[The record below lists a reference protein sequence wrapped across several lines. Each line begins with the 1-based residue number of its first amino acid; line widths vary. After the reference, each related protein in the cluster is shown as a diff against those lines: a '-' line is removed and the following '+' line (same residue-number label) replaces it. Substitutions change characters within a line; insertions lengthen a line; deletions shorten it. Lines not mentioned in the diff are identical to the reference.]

1 MKKIYFVLLTIL
13 LCRNSFAQNSIGL
26 SEIRNYTKQTY
37 GAGAQNWD
45 IKQDE
50 NGILYFGNNEGLIAF
65 DGSYWKLYPLPNKT
79 ILRSIE
85 IGTNHKIYAGGQNEI
100 GFFSADKK
108 GELVY
113 TSLINLLPVKERSF
127 ADVWNIVIY
136 KEDIFFR
143 TSTKIIELSRNKF
156 SVYPNEDWRF
166 LGLAGDKL
174 IAQDHSNKL
183 LTFINNNW
191 VPSINQ
197 NIFPKDF
204 LVTSVIAWPNDT
216 SLVTTLKN
224 GVYFLS
230 HNTLTK
236 FTTPVLENIS
246 KKNIYT
252 SLRIDNGRILLATSL
267 GGCFVIDKKGN
278 IIQGFSTVEGLQNNN
293 VRKIFLDKSYNLW
306 LALDNGIDFIA
317 YNNAIKE
324 IDPDKQ
330 NIGAGYAALVHNNAL
345 YIGTS
350 NGLYSMP
357 INDLQN
363 LSLAKGTFKPVAKS
377 QGQVWS
383 LAEVNG
389 QLLMAHHEGSF
400 IINNNIAQ
408 PFDNTSGFWNFLPLK
423 GQPSNIMLAGNYK
436 GINFYTFQNGKFT
449 NATASAHF
457 ESSRFIALD
466 NDNIWV
472 AHPYKGIYKINFI
485 YPNSTTIQSY
495 SQNKGLSSVNHYYIF
510 KIKNKIIAP
519 TENGYFEYNAV
530 ADSFQISPFFE
541 KIFGSIKINYLKED
555 TNGNIWF
562 TSEKNIGVV
571 DFSASTPK
579 IIYITELTGKIVGGF
594 EFIYPLNINNILV
607 GGDKGFYHINYEE
620 YRKNNNKIEVLIRT
634 VKSINPTDS
643 LIYGGYNYSG
653 KKIEH
658 NLDYNLNSLHF
669 EYSSVLYGQQSN
681 IEYSFFLKGFDKN
694 WSEWLKK
701 TDKDYTNLPA
711 GTYTFQ
717 VKARNNLGNES
728 APASF
733 SFTILPPWYQSK
745 WAYFLYLLLLI
756 AFTYWLYKRQKT
768 KFKQQQF
775 KHEEEQKHLQYLHQ
789 LEIENTEKAIV
800 KLKNENL
807 ETEINHKNKELA
819 AATMHLVQKGELMG
833 KIREELMRMIKTIG
847 NENSLQ
853 EFKRVIR
860 MMTDDDKFD
869 QDWEQFSFH
878 FDRVHGDFLMNLKNK
893 FSNLS
898 PTELKLCAYLRMNLS
913 TKEMAQLMNITVRG
927 VEVSR
932 YRLRKKLHVPTEI
945 NLYDFLI
952 DSLKEN
958 GSLSKSTDSV
968 KL

>member
-1 MKKIYFVLLTIL
+1 MRKDFFFLFIIL
-13 LCRNSFAQNSIGL
+13 LCKNLFAQNSIGI
-26 SEIRNYTKQTY
+26 SEIRNYSKQNY

-50 NGILYFGNNEGLIAF
+50 NGLLYFGNNEGLIAF
-65 DGSYWKLYPLPNKT
+65 DGSYWKVYPLPNKT
-79 ILRSIE
+79 ILRSME
-85 IGTNHKIYAGGQNEI
+85 IGPNHKIYAGGQNEI
-100 GFFSADKK
+100 GFFSPDKK

-113 TSLINLLPVKERSF
+113 TSIINLLPVKERSF
-127 ADVWNIVIY
+127 ADVWNIVTY

-143 TSTKIIELSRNKF
+143 TSGKIIELHQNKF

-166 LGLAGDKL
+166 LGLNDNQL
-174 IAQDHSNKL
+174 IAQDHTNKL
-183 LTFINNNW
+183 LTFTNQSWIQ
-191 VPSINQ
+191 SINQ
-197 NIFPKDF
+197 DILPKDF
-204 LVTSVIAWPNDT
+204 LVTSIIPLSNDT

-230 HNTLTK
+230 HNLLTK
-236 FTTPVLENIS
+236 FNSPSLQNIS
-246 KKNIYT
+246 QKNIYT
-252 SLRIDNGRILLATSL
+252 SLKIDDHRLLLATSL

-278 IIQGFSTVEGLQNNN
+278 VIQGFSTSEGLQNNN
-293 VRKIFLDKSYNLW
+293 VRRIFLDKSNNLW

-330 NIGAGYAALVHNNAL
+330 NIGAGYAALVHNNSL

-350 NGLYSMP
+350 NGLYSMQLD
-357 INDLQN
+357 NLQN
-363 LSLAKGTFKPVAKS
+363 LSLSKGKFKPVANS

-383 LAEVNG
+383 LGEVNG

-400 IINNNIAQ
+400 IINNNIAK
-408 PFDNTSGFWNFLPLK
+408 PFDNSSGFWNFYPLNN
-423 GQPSNIMLAGNYK
+423 QSSQIMLAGNYQ
-436 GINFYTFQNGKFT
+436 GVNFYSYQNGKFT
-449 NATASAHF
+449 NANVSARF
-457 ESSRFIALD
+457 ESSRFIAID
-466 NDNIWV
+466 NNNIWV
-472 AHPYKGIYKINFI
+472 AHPYKGIYKINFV

-510 KIKNKIIAP
+510 KIKNKIVAP
-519 TENGYFEYNAV
+519 TENGYFEYNAAV
-530 ADSFQISPFFE
+530 DSFQRSSFFE
-541 KIFGSIKINYLKED
+541 KIFGSIKVNYLKED
-555 TNGNIWF
+555 GNGNIWF
-562 TSEKNIGVV
+562 TSDKNIGVI
-571 DFSASTPK
+571 DFSGSTPK
-579 IIYITELTGKIVGGF
+579 IIYITELTGKIVSGF
-594 EFIYPLNINNILV
+594 EFIYPLNINNVLV

-643 LIYGGYNYSG
+643 LIFGGYNYSG
-653 KKIEH
+653 KKIEPELNYH
-658 NLDYNLNSLHF
+658 LNSLHF

-728 APASF
+728 APVSF
-733 SFTILPPWYQSK
+733 SFTILPPWYQSR
-745 WAYFLYLLLLI
+745 WAYCLYAILFITL
-756 AFTYWLYKRQKT
+756 AYWLYKRQKI
-768 KFKQQQF
+768 KFKKQQL
-775 KHEEEQKHLQYLHQ
+775 KHDEEQKHLQYLHQ
-789 LEIENTEKAIV
+789 LEIENSEKAIV

-833 KIREELMRMIKTIG
+833 KIREELLRLVKTIG

-860 MMTDDDKFD
+860 MMTDDEKFD

-878 FDRVHGDFLMNLKNK
+878 FDRVHGDFLMNLKNR
-893 FSNLS
+893 FPNLS

-932 YRLRKKLHVPTEI
+932 YRLRKKLQIPTEI

-958 GSLSKSTDSV
+958 RSFQKNTVSV
-968 KL
+968 KT